1 MNPLHLLD
9 AASPWLAALVV
20 ALVIVSIG
28 MLIWLALPEPR
39 KGKPNAD
46 IERQIKTLRQGAD
59 HAVQHRPRVRA
70 TSIPTGWN
78 TNPPPTYKRPS
89 PPPPPPAIKPCGGGL
104 CRHRAD
110 CHDTYC
116 PGRLTASLLGGH
128 RHARH

>member
-1 MNPLHLLD
+1 MTPLHHLD

-70 TSIPTGWN
+70 TSIPSATL
-78 TNPPPTYKRPS
+78 P
-89 PPPPPPAIKPCGGGL
+89 KPCGGGL

-110 CHDTYC
+110 CADHHC
-116 PGRLTASLLGGH
+116 PGRLAASLTGTEH
-128 RHARH
+128 RHAGR